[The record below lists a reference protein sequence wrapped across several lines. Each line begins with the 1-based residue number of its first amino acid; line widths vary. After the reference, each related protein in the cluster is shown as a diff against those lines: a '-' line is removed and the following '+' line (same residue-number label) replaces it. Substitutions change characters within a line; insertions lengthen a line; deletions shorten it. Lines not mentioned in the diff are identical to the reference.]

1 MNDEALIKLLNASD
15 RKAFEQL
22 YDKYVGMVHGFL
34 RSLLKNNEQVEDIT
48 QWCFMQLWEHRREMA
63 SDRNLPAWLYVLARN
78 SAYKELR
85 RQVTAEN
92 YIEHAL
98 NFKERFALESSSSSD
113 LQVISEEVVKVIENL
128 PDSRKKIFKMRTIEG
143 MSVNEIAQALGISPK
158 TVETQIARAKSAL
171 REHISEL
178 LFLAIV
184 IMYGI

>member
-1 MNDEALIKLLNASD
+1 MNDAALVRLLNASD
-15 RKAFEQL
+15 KKAFEQL

-34 RSLLKNNEQVEDIT
+34 RSLLKSEELVEDIT
-48 QWCFMQLWEHRREMA
+48 QWCFMQMWEHRCEIA
-63 SDRNLPAWLYVLARN
+63 PDRNLPAWLYVLARN

-85 RQVTAEN
+85 RQITAEH
-92 YIEHAL
+92 YIEYAL
-98 NFKERFALESSSSSD
+98 NFKERFAIESSPVTD

-128 PDSRKKIFKMRTIEG
+128 PDSRKKIFKMRTLEG
-143 MSVNEIAQALGISPK
+143 MSVNDIAQTLGISPK

-184 IMYGI
+184 MMYGI